1 MIVSVDDL
9 RRAFRINQIITE
21 MTDDDLEDLIQL
33 QTDSILAELG
43 VSLEPQVH
51 EFTYYDERPVMQVV
65 LPIKYGLDVDTVH
78 VNGHRLHSDEYHLDK
93 ENGIVYLHPHFHHH
107 HHGIYHKRMYNH
119 FKSFKVDIVYI
130 TVLPEY
136 IKNKLK
142 PLIIDVILYNQIPE
156 AKKGIRRVTEGDTT
170 IEYDKNTTI
179 TYLSAH
185 RISTQLKGIRQL
197 LYPSTTIMI

>member
-1 MIVSVDDL
+1 MIVSVDEL
-9 RRAFRINQIITE
+9 KRAFKINQIITE
-21 MTDDDLEDLIQL
+21 MSDEDLEDLIRL

-51 EFTYYDERPVMQVV
+51 EFSYYDERPVHQVV
-65 LPIKYGLDVDTVH
+65 LPIKYGLDVETIRI
-78 VNGHRLHSDEYHLDK
+78 NGHKLHIDEYHLDK
-93 ENGIVYLHPHFHHH
+93 SNGIVYLHPHYRFYR
-107 HHGIYHKRMYNH
+107 GRIYNH
-119 FKSFKVDIVYI
+119 FKTFKIDITYI

-142 PLIIDVILYNQIPE
+142 PLIIDIILYNQVPE

-179 TYLSAH
+179 TYLSAQ
-185 RISTQLKGIRQL
+185 RISTQLKGIREL

>member
-1 MIVSVDDL
+1 MIVSVEDL
-9 RRAFRINQIITE
+9 RRAFRINQIVNE
-21 MTDDDLEDLIQL
+21 MSDADLEDLIAL
-33 QTDSILAELG
+33 QTESILAELG

-51 EFTYYDERPVMQVV
+51 EFTYYDERPVKQVV
-65 LPIKYGLDVDTVH
+65 LPIKYGLSIDCVKI
-78 VNGHRLHSDEYHLDK
+78 NGHKLHLDEYHLDK
-93 ENGIVYLHPHFHHH
+93 SNGIVYLHPHYRYLNN
-107 HHGIYHKRMYNH
+107 GIYNH
-119 FKSFKVDIVYI
+119 FKSFKIDVVYI

-142 PLIIDVILYNQIPE
+142 PLIIDIILYNQIPE

-197 LYPSTTIMI
+197 LYPSTTMMI